1 MCLSG
6 FPALRS
12 SHRHGDV
19 SAGPTF
25 CRSSRKVLQ
34 IKYHTPESCCWPQT
48 AYCSLNVCLT
58 LAFLKGFKKLPQTAH
73 QHGEGRTGESS
84 PLHQPFPV
92 FIFVVFLSVQCC
104 LCVSLC
110 RLILCWGCW
119 VLEEGWTLIQTRR
132 TGDTEMWLLL
142 LSTCCIIL
150 PLTSPC
156 NLYVM

>member
-34 IKYHTPESCCWPQT
+34 IKYHTPESRCWPQT

-58 LAFLKGFKKLPQTAH
+58 LAFFKGFKKLPQTAH

-84 PLHQPFPV
+84 PPPINH
-92 FIFVVFLSVQCC
+92 FLSLSSLFFYLSSVV
-104 LCVSLC
+104 CVSLC
-110 RLILCWGCW
+110 AGWSSVGVAGFWRRDGLWFRQGIQVIQRCGYFFSPPV
-119 VLEEGWTLIQTRR
+119 VLYYL
-132 TGDTEMWLLL
+132 
-142 LSTCCIIL
+142 
-150 PLTSPC
+150 
-156 NLYVM
+156 